1 MLKVYRNN
9 LAHLHAI
16 LIEFSI
22 MIHMIPN
29 FNTALSI
36 FLNIVNGPPMFTDQ
50 RHVPKLTG
58 ILTLENALDFLSKFK
73 YSHFG
78 TD

>member
-16 LIEFSI
+16 LVKFSI
-22 MIHMIPN
+22 MIHMILD
-29 FNTALSI
+29 FDTALSI
-36 FLNIVNGPPMFTDQ
+36 FLNIVDGPPMFSDQ
-50 RHVPKLTG
+50 RHISKLTG
-58 ILTLENALDFLSKFK
+58 ILTLENTLDFLSELK
-73 YSHFG
+73 YTHFG